1 MIALSSFRVRLAGS
15 FLLVISA
22 ITFINLAVKID
33 TVSAQ
38 DVLGLGL
45 AFGFGT
51 ALALFLAWRIE
62 RSQMAGVRKIEAA
75 VLKLSEGAFEADVPC
90 CDNKDEMGKLAQA
103 VEQWRQNA
111 MLCKSE
117 MTDLAACS
125 SRQKEKIQQIE
136 HLLVAFDDLTSQ
148 AVAEMG
154 DGISALEDSAATV
167 SMVAELSSGRTGLI
181 TDLSCTASKNILQL
195 AILAEELKE
204 EIPLPASSK
213 TPHQKRATHAILECA
228 KNASQ
233 QVEKIFQGAG
243 ELRSL
248 ALETEEASLNLT
260 IRATTLTG
268 RTQRLRQSLQELLNS
283 ASVITVERSGEFLA
297 WHDDYLTGN
306 GLIDRDHKVL
316 VTYMNDLHQAMYKGL
331 GSERV
336 ESILAG
342 LAHFSKEH
350 FGRENQMAGRKLAE
364 TDQGCRH
371 EQEEFA
377 AKIKSLQLG
386 LTRRRG
392 MICVQTLE
400 SLKGGLESHIRV
412 TSSQQGD
419 ASKGAGIAA

>member
-33 TVSAQ
+33 TISAQ

-51 ALALFLAWRIE
+51 ALALFLAWSIE

-75 VLKLSEGAFEADVPC
+75 VLKLSEGALEADVPC
-90 CDNKDEMGKLAQA
+90 REHKDEMGKLAHA
-103 VEQWRQNA
+103 VERWRQNA
-111 MLCKSE
+111 MLCKCE
-117 MTDLAACS
+117 MTYLAASS

-136 HLLVAFDDLTSQ
+136 RLLVAFDDLTSQ
-148 AVAEMG
+148 AVDEMG

-167 SMVAELSSGRTGLI
+167 SMVAEMSNGKTGMMS
-181 TDLSCTASKNILQL
+181 DLSCTASKNILQL

-204 EIPLPASSK
+204 DITPTASLK
-213 TPHQKRATHAILECA
+213 TPHHMRVAQAMLDCS

-243 ELRSL
+243 ELRGL
-248 ALETEEASLNLT
+248 ALETEEASQTLSN
-260 IRATTLTG
+260 RAATLAG
-268 RTQRLRQSLQELLNS
+268 RTQRLRQSLQDLLTS
-283 ASVITVERSGEFLA
+283 ASVITAERSGEFLA
-297 WHDDYLTGN
+297 WRDDYLTGN

-316 VTYMNDLHQAMYKGL
+316 VTYLNDLHQAMHKGL

-350 FGRENQMAGRKLAE
+350 FGRESRMASRRLIE
-364 TDQGCRH
+364 PDQGQGR

-377 AKIKSLQLG
+377 ARIKSLQLS

-392 MICVQTLE
+392 MVCVQTLE
-400 SLKGGLESHIRV
+400 SLKGGLERHIRV
-412 TSSQQGD
+412 SSKRPE
-419 ASKGAGIAA
+419 ASHEGSVIAA